1 MREPRVA
8 ADGFTYGDGALRE
21 WLHDGHETSP
31 VTKLQILSLPTIT
44 LSLTTPMV
52 YYFALQV
59 YTIPAQHLNSTWS
72 SPLSTTSASTTTSS
86 TASWHTSYMNAW
98 FHRSKAAST

>member
-1 MREPRVA
+1 MIGFCFLFFVFFFCEEVMREPRVA

-44 LSLTTPMV
+44 LSLTTPLV
-52 YYFALQV
+52 
-59 YTIPAQHLNSTWS
+59 
-72 SPLSTTSASTTTSS
+72 
-86 TASWHTSYMNAW
+86 
-98 FHRSKAAST
+98 